1 MIVDGDSSRQ
11 GTRFVGYDII
21 GDIHGHARTLE
32 ALLGT
37 LGYALV
43 DGAYCHPARKAI
55 FLGDFIDRGPYQRG
69 VIRIVRPMIDAGHAL
84 AVMGNHEF
92 NAIAYATPRAGG
104 GFFREHNAHNYQQH
118 KVFLDAYEY
127 TADYHELIDWFG
139 RLPLWLDL
147 GDLRIVHACWDRVAI
162 NRIAEQY
169 DRYGSLSNSLLYASC
184 TPGNWEFR
192 SVETLLKGKEIPL
205 PRAQSF
211 TDKDGITRHHI
222 RVRWWDRGATNYRDA
237 FLGTESMT
245 TAIPDDDIEGDHLV
259 EYSHDDVPVF
269 MGHYW
274 LTGKPAP
281 LAPNIACL
289 DYSVAKPGGK
299 LVAYRWD
306 GERALAPEKFV
317 AETAVEY
324 ALTETL

>member
-1 MIVDGDSSRQ
+1 M
-11 GTRFVGYDII
+11 GYDII
-21 GDIHGHARTLE
+21 GDIHGHARSLE
-32 ALLGT
+32 ALLET
-37 LGYALV
+37 LGYACI
-43 DGAYCHPARKAI
+43 DGAWRHPSRKAV
-55 FLGDFIDRGPYQRG
+55 FLGDFIDRGPHQRG

-104 GFFREHNAHNYQQH
+104 GFFREHNAKNYQQH
-118 KVFLDAYEY
+118 KAFLDAYEY
-127 TADYHELIDWFG
+127 TQDYHELIDWFG

-147 GDLRIVHACWDRVAI
+147 GELRIVHACWDRVSIA
-162 NRIAEQY
+162 RISEQY
-169 DRYGSLSNSLLYASC
+169 NTAGLLSNSLLYASC

-192 SVETLLKGKEIPL
+192 ALETLLKGKEIPL
-205 PRAQSF
+205 PRDASF
-211 TDKDGITRHHI
+211 ADSDGIVRRHI
-222 RVRWWDRGATNYRDA
+222 RVRWWDRGATSYRDA
-237 FLGTESMT
+237 FLGTESVA
-245 TAIPDDDIEGDHLV
+245 TAIPEDDIAGDHLV

-306 GERALAPEKFV
+306 GERTLQADKFV
-317 AETAVEY
+317 AVTAVEF

>member
-1 MIVDGDSSRQ
+1 
-11 GTRFVGYDII
+11 VGYDII

-32 ALLGT
+32 ALLET
-37 LGYALV
+37 LGYSLV
-43 DGAYCHPARKAI
+43 GGVYRHPARKAV
-55 FLGDFIDRGPYQRG
+55 FLGDFIDRGPSQRG
-69 VIRIVRPMIDAGHAL
+69 VIRIVRPMIDGGHAL

-92 NAIAYATPRAGG
+92 NAIAYATPRTGG

-127 TADYHELIDWFG
+127 TTDYHELIDWFG

-147 GDLRIVHACWDRVAI
+147 EDLRIVHACWDRVAI
-162 NRIAEQY
+162 ARIAEQY

-184 TPGNWEFR
+184 SPGNWEFR
-192 SVETLLKGKEIPL
+192 AVETLLKGKEIPL

-222 RVRWWDRGATNYRDA
+222 RVRWWDRGATSYRDA
-237 FLGTESMT
+237 FLGTESMA
-245 TAIPDDDIEGDHLV
+245 TAIPEDDIDGDHLV
-259 EYSHDDVPVF
+259 EYGHDEVPVF

-306 GERALAPEKFV
+306 GERVLHPEKFV
-317 AETAVEY
+317 AETAVEF

>member
-1 MIVDGDSSRQ
+1 
-11 GTRFVGYDII
+11 VGYDII
-21 GDIHGHARTLE
+21 GDIHGHARSLE
-32 ALLGT
+32 ALLEA
-37 LGYALV
+37 LGYACI
-43 DGAYCHPARKAI
+43 DGTWRHPSRKAV
-55 FLGDFIDRGPYQRG
+55 FLGDFIDRGPQQRG

-104 GFFREHNAHNYQQH
+104 SFFREHNARNYQQH
-118 KVFLDAYEY
+118 GVFLDAYEY
-127 TADYHELIDWFG
+127 TQDYHELIDWFG

-147 GDLRIVHACWDRVAI
+147 GDLRIVHACWDHVAI
-162 NRIAEQY
+162 GRLAEIY
-169 DRYGSLSNSLLYASC
+169 DKSGSLSNSLLYASC

-192 SVETLLKGKEIPL
+192 ALETLLKGKEIPL
-205 PRAQSF
+205 PRNASF

-222 RVRWWDRGATNYRDA
+222 RVRWWDRGATSYREA
-237 FLGTESMT
+237 FLGTESMA
-245 TAIPDDDIEGDHLV
+245 TAIPDDDIVGDHLV

-269 MGHYW
+269 VGHYW

-306 GERALAPEKFV
+306 GERVLHAEKFV
-317 AETAVEY
+317 AVTAVEF
-324 ALTETL
+324 ALTEML

>member
-1 MIVDGDSSRQ
+1 MQEPRP
-11 GTRFVGYDII
+11 VGYDII
-21 GDIHGHARTLE
+21 GDIHGHARSLE
-32 ALLGT
+32 ALLET
-37 LGYALV
+37 LGYACI
-43 DGAYCHPARKAI
+43 DGAWRHPSRKAV
-55 FLGDFIDRGPYQRG
+55 FLGDFIDRGPHQRG

-104 GFFREHNAHNYQQH
+104 GFFREHNAKNYQQH
-118 KVFLDAYEY
+118 KAFLDAYEY
-127 TADYHELIDWFG
+127 TQDYHELIDWFG

-147 GDLRIVHACWDRVAI
+147 GELRIVHACWDRVSIA
-162 NRIAEQY
+162 RISEQY
-169 DRYGSLSNSLLYASC
+169 NTAGLLSNSLLYASC

-192 SVETLLKGKEIPL
+192 ALETLLKGKEIPL
-205 PRAQSF
+205 PRDASF
-211 TDKDGITRHHI
+211 ADSDGIVRRHI
-222 RVRWWDRGATNYRDA
+222 RVRWWDRGATSYRDA
-237 FLGTESMT
+237 FLGTESVA
-245 TAIPDDDIEGDHLV
+245 TAIPEDDIAGDHLV

-306 GERALAPEKFV
+306 GERTLQADKFV
-317 AETAVEY
+317 AVTAVEF